1 MYPALARIVL
11 RYAIGGLL
19 GALVALGALAPE
31 VVPQI
36 VGDKDLEFVIA
47 AGLPVAFGAATEFWY
62 WAAKRYGWP
71 T

>member
-11 RYAIGGLL
+11 RYVIGGLL
-19 GALVALGALAPE
+19 GGLVALGLLAPE
-31 VVPQI
+31 VVRQV

-47 AGLPVAFGAATEFWY
+47 TALPIAFGAATEVWY
-62 WAAKRYGWP
+62 WLAKRYGWP